1 MRKRTITVPVLFFLI
16 ILFVAVFSLTLPQK
30 TRAAQTIKMD
40 IYVIDLC
47 GGCGNVGVGCKS
59 CTIID
64 ELSNRYRL
72 LFPDDEVEMKFYNL
86 RMDNTLQ
93 KDMEERIEALN
104 VDLEMID
111 LPILFIGDKLFLADG
126 SMDEAVKN
134 FVETGEYPGI
144 ETMLRE
150 KAEYEA
156 KKDSGKVV
164 YLYSSYCEDCKEISK
179 WLTYSLPE
187 GYELLKYDIYSDE
200 GLEMEKYYR
209 EMLEISDEEYCIPLI
224 VYGDYWFAGKDS
236 IYLSL
241 KSRIKEYPDLQ
252 TITWEKKEE

>member
-1 MRKRTITVPVLFFLI
+1 
-16 ILFVAVFSLTLPQK
+16 
-30 TRAAQTIKMD
+30 
-40 IYVIDLC
+40 
-47 GGCGNVGVGCKS
+47 
-59 CTIID
+59 
-64 ELSNRYRL
+64 
-72 LFPDDEVEMKFYNL
+72 
-86 RMDNTLQ
+86 
-93 KDMEERIEALN
+93 MEERIEALN
-104 VDLEMID
+104 VDQEMID

-126 SMDEAVKN
+126 SMDEAVKI

-164 YLYSSYCEDCKEISK
+164 YLNSSYCEDCKEISK

>member
-1 MRKRTITVPVLFFLI
+1 MSVLVSITLKIFVLMAAG
-16 ILFVAVFSLTLPQK
+16 LF
-30 TRAAQTIKMD
+30 AAHFKI
-40 IYVIDLC
+40 
-47 GGCGNVGVGCKS
+47 
-59 CTIID
+59 
-64 ELSNRYRL
+64 
-72 LFPDDEVEMKFYNL
+72 
-86 RMDNTLQ
+86 
-93 KDMEERIEALN
+93 
-104 VDLEMID
+104 
-111 LPILFIGDKLFLADG
+111 
-126 SMDEAVKN
+126 MDEAVKN